1 MIEFEIDELY
11 VIYKDLIIDKLKIIE
26 IDKKS
31 TPLIAEQK
39 YEELSL
45 LRLNKKELYNRIRES
60 QQRLVFYLNS
70 KESYSCFLQT
80 FDFKSIIEEIEED
93 FIAKMK
99 IILEDL
105 QKKSNKTKE
114 ILKQIHIIEYLI
126 S

>member
-1 MIEFEIDELY
+1 MIEYEIDELY

-45 LRLNKKELYNRIRES
+45 LKLNKKELYNSIRES

-70 KESYSCFLQT
+70 KEYYSCFLQT

-99 IILEDL
+99 IILEEL

-126 S
+126 R

>member
-45 LRLNKKELYNRIRES
+45 LRLNKKELY
-60 QQRLVFYLNS
+60 QRLVFYLNS